1 MDILVNGFVVE
12 VDCLFFSWVGDRLV
26 VIASA
31 FPGGDRWCF
40 GEMISALCW
49 VPKGVAKAIADTAEP
64 PTKEEI
70 EELLKSGTL
79 AAR

>member
-1 MDILVNGFVVE
+1 M
-12 VDCLFFSWVGDRLV
+12 
-26 VIASA
+26 
-31 FPGGDRWCF
+31 FPGGDRRCF